1 MKNMFKKAIVTFVVA
16 VTMVSCL
23 AFTAFAGT
31 PRWSHWTMLSGEI
44 VIKSENK
51 ALISVVCDCSS
62 AEANK
67 VKVTTELQQF
77 DGSWKTIKS
86 WTESRDSTGFL
97 MEKTYGIAK
106 GYSYRLKVTAR
117 AYKDTKLLETVTETF
132 DYGYYQ

>member
-51 ALISVVCDCSS
+51 ALISVVCDCS
-62 AEANK
+62 
-67 VKVTTELQQF
+67 
-77 DGSWKTIKS
+77 
-86 WTESRDSTGFL
+86 
-97 MEKTYGIAK
+97 
-106 GYSYRLKVTAR
+106 
-117 AYKDTKLLETVTETF
+117 
-132 DYGYYQ
+132 